1 MESKGL
7 FRYLS
12 YHLGSEFMV
21 GVRRMFLE
29 KKFPPGVRIAGK
41 TMQISGSKAEGLDM
55 KGSDTD
61 IMILCENA
69 YENNSE
75 NVTEF
80 QSFRYDSLM
89 PDICPGYV
97 LVESVIKGR
106 VVGPFPSSTLKNIV
120 FTILPFF
127 KLAIQMLPHGPS
139 ISTSSCGDDIDLVP
153 CLKCESWPEIA
164 REWICRKRCFGWP
177 SQEMINEIV
186 KQGCYIVPVG
196 SKVDNGSDNEWRL
209 SFSLAE
215 KNLIFTFNHT
225 QLMIY
230 GMLKIILKEI
240 ISQHKEVS
248 ELLCSYFLKTTLFWV
263 IEETQRSIWDPKYMM
278 LCFHLCLERLM
289 QFIIEENCPN
299 YFVPMNNMFNGRFSL
314 SGKAKL
320 FQILCEVLESGL
332 DWTWKSPTMCSL
344 KSYSSDPYKFL
355 DLKRSQKRKDQID
368 NATLILNLQAYSK
381 FITDSIFSLKLTYC
395 LPYLKS
401 LLRIPV
407 VRTSCLA
414 HLCHYI
420 DTNNTKME
428 NKALYALRKLYMK
441 FICLGCRSDLASGK
455 LILASWLYNQGKF
468 KECLLVSDIVLKCL
482 SLRVIHCG
490 GKISTECPNHVTMNC
505 PNFIKNLNYFST
517 INVQFSINSSLS
529 LKEFSIIFRLFS
541 SSGQEY
547 TRNNWVGLSIFP
559 DSYCYFLRYLCHL
572 RLGNIQRSNEE
583 FSEIERVKFI
593 GSEYEIMIHKVTMFI
608 MKLIKLFRMN
618 QTAAELESQP
628 LSITDLME
636 NISPNDLSGSDISDL
651 INLLDNFENFGVDP
665 NFMRNMIGI
674 DSSTMSTMLSNI
686 YQALF

>member
-1 MESKGL
+1 MESKSL
-7 FRYLS
+7 FMYLS

-21 GVRRMFLE
+21 GARRMFLE
-29 KKFPPGVRIAGK
+29 KKIPPGVRIAGT

-61 IMILCENA
+61 IMVLIGNA
-69 YENNSE
+69 YENNGE
-75 NVTEF
+75 HVTEYL
-80 QSFRYDSLM
+80 SYRYDSLM
-89 PDICPGYV
+89 PDIHPGYV
-97 LVESVIKGR
+97 LVERVIKGR
-106 VVGPFPSSTLKNIV
+106 VVGPCPSGTLKNII
-120 FTILPFF
+120 FSSLPYF
-127 KLAIQMLPHGPS
+127 KLIFTRFPHGPS
-139 ISTSSCGDDIDLVP
+139 ISSSCCGNDIDLVP
-153 CLKCESWPEIA
+153 YLKCESWPEITI
-164 REWICRKRCFGWP
+164 EWICRKRCFGWP

-196 SKVDNGSDNEWRL
+196 SKVHNGSENEWRL

-215 KNLIFTFNHT
+215 KYLIFTFNHT

-240 ISQHKEVS
+240 ISQHEDIS

-263 IEETQRSIWDPKYMM
+263 IEETQRSIWDPKYMI

-289 QFIIEENCPN
+289 KFIIEENCPN
-299 YFVPMNNMFNGRFSL
+299 YFMPINNMFNGRISL
-314 SGKAKL
+314 SGKKKL

-368 NATLILNLQAYSK
+368 NAALILNLQAHSK
-381 FITDSIFSLKLTYC
+381 FIIDFVFSMKMTFY
-395 LPYLKS
+395 LPYSKS

-455 LILASWLYNQGKF
+455 LLLASWLYNQGKF
-468 KECLLVSDIVLKCL
+468 NECLLVSDIVLKCL

-490 GKISTECPNHVTMNC
+490 GNISTECPNHVTMNC

-529 LKEFSIIFRLFS
+529 LKEFSFIFHLFS

-608 MKLIKLFRMN
+608 MKLIKLYRMN
-618 QTAAELESQP
+618 QTAAEWESKTV
-628 LSITDLME
+628 SITDLTE

-665 NFMRNMIGI
+665 NFMRNMIGM